1 MVCAQHAD
9 IRFHLYD
16 CVTSICV
23 SVFYCIRLRWHNF
36 ICIYL
41 LYCTQHQTES
51 IHTDYYY
58 YYYWHL
64 NNASLSKRWRTN
76 FSPPSASP
84 AYSSTTTTINN
95 KWNLIQ
101 CVITHAHISF
111 AWIFLL
117 CRVCRFNFAFETEF
131 PATHSHSLIS
141 TRVCVCLCISIFL
154 WCFHQMF
161 YLSIASQLRLISSF
175 LSDATTVVFDSDMYI
190 DRNKRKNGES
200 KTNLLNHWS
209 ASPIIGRLCHT
220 TDWIQSHSCVD

>member
-23 SVFYCIRLRWHNF
+23 SVFYCIWLRWHNF

-41 LYCTQHQTES
+41 LYCTQHQTGS

-76 FSPPSASP
+76 LSPPSASP
-84 AYSSTTTTINN
+84 AYTSTTTTTINN

-101 CVITHAHISF
+101 CVITHAHISV

-117 CRVCRFNFAFETEF
+117 CRVCRFNFAIETEF

-141 TRVCVCLCISIFL
+141 TRVCVCVYISLMLSSNVLSLYCISIAINFVV
-154 WCFHQMF
+154 
-161 YLSIASQLRLISSF
+161 SIRC
-175 LSDATTVVFDSDMYI
+175 DDSRFRFRYVY
-190 DRNKRKNGES
+190 RQKQKKKWRK
-200 KTNLLNHWS
+200 
-209 ASPIIGRLCHT
+209 
-220 TDWIQSHSCVD
+220 